1 MNEQLPKHLAVIM
14 DGNGRWAKQR
24 GLARAQGHRA
34 GAEAV
39 RVLLQECHKLE
50 IPYVTVFA
58 FSKENWRRP
67 ISEVEYL
74 LDLFADFMQ
83 IEAAKMQEKGIRM
96 EMIGDRGDLPERI
109 LNILDC
115 AVQQT
120 SSGDKMLFTL
130 ALSYSGRAEL
140 VEAARRLLVAGLSPA
155 DVDEITLRKYFYSP
169 DLPDPDLLIRT
180 SGELRLSNFML
191 FQCAYTELYFCDKF
205 WPDFDPAA
213 LHDALQS
220 YASRQRRFGLV

>member
-1 MNEQLPKHLAVIM
+1 M

-24 GLARAQGHRA
+24 GLARERGHRA

-39 RVLLQECHKLE
+39 RGLLRECHALE

-67 ISEVEYL
+67 VSEVEYL
-74 LDLFADFMQ
+74 FELFADFIQ
-83 IEAAKMQEKGIRM
+83 SEAAEMQEKGIRM
-96 EMIGDRGDLPERI
+96 EMIGDRADLPAQI
-109 LNILDC
+109 LNILDF

-120 SSGDKMLFTL
+120 SPGDKMLFTL

-140 VEAARRLLVAGLSPA
+140 VEAARRLMASNLNLA
-155 DVDEITLRKYFYSP
+155 DVDEDELRRHLYSP
-169 DLPDPDLLIRT
+169 ELPDPDLLIRT

-191 FQCAYTELYFCDKF
+191 FQCAYTELYFCDKL
-205 WPDFDPAA
+205 WPDFGATD
-213 LHDALQS
+213 LHIALQS
-220 YASRQRRFGLV
+220 YASRQRRFGRI